1 MRKSYVLLKFLKLGI
16 ASKIEFYKNVIAKI
30 KANSATFPNPDVAIV
45 LLEQLVNDLE
55 AKNIL
60 ALDGGHTAI
69 VARNVAE
76 TAADEA
82 FKEMANYV
90 DRIAKGD
97 ELIIALSGFES
108 SKQPTTY
115 KKPELA
121 AENGTNS
128 GWVHLVA
135 KAVPGAG
142 SYIWQMATGAIPTN
156 PNDWATVGNTTQAT
170 LDHGPIEIATIA
182 FFRVA
187 AVTKMGTTDYTSP
200 VMKVVE

>member
-16 ASKIEFYKNVIAKI
+16 AQKIEFYRNVIAKI

-60 ALDGGHTAI
+60 AIDGGHSAI

-76 TAADEA
+76 AAADEA
-82 FKEMANYV
+82 FKQMANYV

-97 ELIIALSGFES
+97 ELIIALSGFEC
-108 SKQPTTY
+108 SKQPVAY
-115 KKPELA
+115 KKPDLV

-128 GWVHLVA
+128 GWIRLVA

-142 SYIWQMATGAIPTN
+142 SYIWQMAIGAIPTN
-156 PNDWATVGNTTQAT
+156 PNDWVTIGNTTQAT
-170 LDHGPIEIATIA
+170 FEHGPMEIATIVY
-182 FFRVA
+182 FRVA
-187 AVTKMGTTDYTSP
+187 AVTNMGTTDYTSP
-200 VMKVVE
+200 VRKVVE